1 MAQGYDKYELDN
13 QTGQSFRSSGSNSQH
28 TSRLG
33 EGGAQIRNLTTQAE
47 ARQQAI
53 KDTLLLKQAAQREV
67 EEELKAAA
75 AQQATQDEA
84 PSR

>member
-1 MAQGYDKYELDN
+1 MESMQKKMAQTSSGTFSNAKLSDTTAEERLN

-47 ARQQAI
+47 ARQ
-53 KDTLLLKQAAQREV
+53 
-67 EEELKAAA
+67 
-75 AQQATQDEA
+75 
-84 PSR
+84 